1 MVLFQQTTSLVLCL
15 LTLYFLWMDVN
26 LYSKIQSTDISV
38 FPPEKERNSSSNES
52 HFFSPFS
59 GFSVKMVLLD
69 QASNYIFNPLA
80 EIFENVRCFTF
91 SFSLNLF
98 LPQLT
103 NFSANFPSVTPNMIS
118 ASGVVFACISAR
130 MILIHDVRIHR
141 LAIFVFMVT

>member
-1 MVLFQQTTSLVLCL
+1 MFDTDLIHNLSLDSQQAEKQSETNIMVLFQQTTSLSLCL

-38 FPPEKERNSSSNES
+38 FPPEKERNSSNES

-80 EIFENVRCFTF
+80 EIFENVRDF
-91 SFSLNLF
+91 
-98 LPQLT
+98 
-103 NFSANFPSVTPNMIS
+103 
-118 ASGVVFACISAR
+118 
-130 MILIHDVRIHR
+130 MILVLFNSVSPSAHG
-141 LAIFVFMVT
+141 FQC